1 MFQSQ
6 RGKEPQFATCTSP
19 IMHLICLQKFCISIV
34 FNFSWDSCNS
44 QEKWKTKGMQ
54 NLCGGG
60 GVGANK
66 VHYGRCASGGYPV
79 ERHRYPYNPLL
90 RVLPPPS
97 PPPRDPLYI
106 PILSWLRHFLNF
118 RPRLQG
124 STQIFKRAKK
134 NLQRS
139 TFPLHETRAEP
150 CKVFDYD
157 KQNFNL

>member
-19 IMHLICLQKFCISIV
+19 ITHLICLQKFCISIV

-60 GVGANK
+60 GLGQIRCIMGDVQAADTLLSGTDTHIT
-66 VHYGRCASGGYPV
+66 HYWGYS
-79 ERHRYPYNPLL
+79 
-90 RVLPPPS
+90 LPPPPVIRCIYQS
-97 PPPRDPLYI
+97 SLDSDI
-106 PILSWLRHFLNF
+106 FLNF
-118 RPRLQG
+118 RPRLHG